1 MDFIDNK
8 ILDYALLHSDNESD
22 LLKELARE
30 TYQKILQPRMLS
42 GPLQGRFLSLLSKII
57 QPKTI
62 LEVGTFTGYGTLCLA
77 EGLQKDGLLH
87 TIDTNEELID
97 FQKKYFNRS
106 DYKNQIKCH
115 LGAAKCVISKLD
127 LSYDLIFLDA
137 DKSNYLNYFNL
148 LIPKLNPKGI
158 LIADNVLW
166 SGKVLEETTSIKDID
181 TPALKEFNEY
191 VKNDQR
197 VETLLLPLRDG
208 LTICRKVSLELSFN

>member
-8 ILDYALLHSDNESD
+8 ILDYALLHSDQESD

-166 SGKVLEETTSIKDID
+166 SGKVLEETTSIKDMD

>member
-208 LTICRKVSLELSFN
+208 LTICRKV

>member
-22 LLKELARE
+22 LLKELAKE

-166 SGKVLEETTSIKDID
+166 SGKVLEETTSIKDMD

-208 LTICRKVSLELSFN
+208 LTICRKV

>member
-22 LLKELARE
+22 LLKELAKE

-97 FQKKYFNRS
+97 FQKNSFWPILRRS
-106 DYKNQIKCH
+106 P
-115 LGAAKCVISKLD
+115 VT
-127 LSYDLIFLDA
+127 FL
-137 DKSNYLNYFNL
+137 
-148 LIPKLNPKGI
+148 
-158 LIADNVLW
+158 
-166 SGKVLEETTSIKDID
+166 
-181 TPALKEFNEY
+181 
-191 VKNDQR
+191 
-197 VETLLLPLRDG
+197 
-208 LTICRKVSLELSFN
+208 

>member
-8 ILDYALLHSDNESD
+8 ILNYALLHSDNESD

-197 VETLLLPLRDG
+197 VETLLLPIRDG
-208 LTICRKVSLELSFN
+208 LTICRKI

>member
-8 ILDYALLHSDNESD
+8 ILNYALLHSDNESD

-30 TYQKILQPRMLS
+30 THQKILQPRMLS

-106 DYKNQIKCH
+106 DYKDQIKCH
-115 LGAAKCVISKLD
+115 LGAARYVISKLD

-137 DKSNYLNYFNL
+137 DKANYRNYFNL

-208 LTICRKVSLELSFN
+208 LTICRKI

>member
-22 LLKELARE
+22 LLKELAKE

-115 LGAAKCVISKLD
+115 LGAAKDVISKLD

-166 SGKVLEETTSIKDID
+166 SGKVLEETTSIKDMD
-181 TPALKEFNEY
+181 TPALKEFNEH

-208 LTICRKVSLELSFN
+208 LTICRKV

>member
-8 ILDYALLHSDNESD
+8 ILDYALLHSDQESD

-106 DYKNQIKCH
+106 DYKNQIKYH

-208 LTICRKVSLELSFN
+208 LTICRKV

>member
-87 TIDTNEELID
+87 TIDINEELID

-106 DYKNQIKCH
+106 DYKDQIKCH
-115 LGAAKCVISKLD
+115 LGAAKGVISKLD

-137 DKSNYLNYFNL
+137 DKANYLNYFNL

-166 SGKVLEETTSIKDID
+166 SGKVLEETTSIKDVD
-181 TPALKEFNEY
+181 TPALKEFNEH

-208 LTICRKVSLELSFN
+208 LTICRKV